1 MSWLSAMSLLWEQ
14 HDCCFIARNKKRNH
28 VKHVASACFENS
40 NSSVIEDLGLMERV
54 AGCGS
59 RRFEG
64 TCLQEF
70 KVISQEDGIRVAS
83 ACTCLFSGIFQVAV
97 LVFIPSDFW

>member
-1 MSWLSAMSLLWEQ
+1 M
-14 HDCCFIARNKKRNH
+14 
-28 VKHVASACFENS
+28 KHVASACFENS
-40 NSSVIEDLGLMERV
+40 NSSVIEVLGLLERV
-54 AGCGS
+54 AGRGS

-83 ACTCLFSGIFQVAV
+83 ACTCLFSGIFQMAV
-97 LVFIPSDFW
+97 LVFIPSDFWYVASFTGVGNAFDERNDQAAFC